1 MNIVNFI
8 IPGMVV
14 GKVVF
19 ANIRIRSILC
29 SIFLIVIFVPFPVL
43 LVILVGMIALF
54 LVNLLPV
61 GVPGR
66 KAVSDMTL
74 ACVICICITVVSC
87 CAICAYVECRQSDF
101 EDIRQDLALL
111 RSDHDKLKDHVENL
125 ETDFYKYDED

>member
-29 SIFLIVIFVPFPVL
+29 SIFLIVIFVPCPVL
-43 LVILVGMIALF
+43 LVIPGGMIVLS
-54 LVNLLPV
+54 LVNILLV

-74 ACVICICITVVSC
+74 ACVICICLTVVSC
-87 CAICAYVECRQSDF
+87 CAICAYVECRQSGF

-111 RSDHDKLKDHVENL
+111 RSDHEKLRKELD
-125 ETDFYKYDED
+125 DFESEFDDEE

>member
-8 IPGMVV
+8 IPGMVI

-19 ANIRIRSILC
+19 VNIRIRSISC
-29 SIFLIVIFVPFPVL
+29 NIFPIVISVPCLVL
-43 LVILVGMIALF
+43 LVTPGRMIALF
-54 LVNLLPV
+54 LVNSLLV
-61 GVPGR
+61 GVLGR

-74 ACVICICITVVSC
+74 ACVICICLTVVSC

-111 RSDHDKLKDHVENL
+111 RSDHEKLKDHVENL
-125 ETDFYKYDED
+125 ETDFYEYDEE

>member
-1 MNIVNFI
+1 
-8 IPGMVV
+8 MVID
-14 GKVVF
+14 KVVSVI
-19 ANIRIRSILC
+19 IRIRNISC
-29 SIFLIVIFVPFPVL
+29 SIFLIVISGLCPVL
-43 LVILVGMIALF
+43 LVIPVGMIVLF

-66 KAVSDMTL
+66 KAVSDMAL

-111 RSDHDKLKDHVENL
+111 RSDHEKLKKELD
-125 ETDFYKYDED
+125 DFESQFDDEE

>member
-29 SIFLIVIFVPFPVL
+29 SIFLIVIFVPCPVL

-66 KAVSDMTL
+66 KAVPDMTL
-74 ACVICICITVVSC
+74 ACVICICLTVVSC

-101 EDIRQDLALL
+101 EDIRQDIALL
-111 RSDHDKLKDHVENL
+111 RSDHEKLKKKLD
-125 ETDFYKYDED
+125 DFESEFDDEE

>member
-1 MNIVNFI
+1 
-8 IPGMVV
+8 MVI
-14 GKVVF
+14 GKVV
-19 ANIRIRSILC
+19 AVIIRIRSILC
-29 SIFLIVIFVPFPVL
+29 SIFLIVISGLCPVL
-43 LVILVGMIALF
+43 LVIPVGMIALF
-54 LVNLLPV
+54 LANLLPV

-66 KAVSDMTL
+66 KAVSDMAL
-74 ACVICICITVVSC
+74 ACVICICLTVISC